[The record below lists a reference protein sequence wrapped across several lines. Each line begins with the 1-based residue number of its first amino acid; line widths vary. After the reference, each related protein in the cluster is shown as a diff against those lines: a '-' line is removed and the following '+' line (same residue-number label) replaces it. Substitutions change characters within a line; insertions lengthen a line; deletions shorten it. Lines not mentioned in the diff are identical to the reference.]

1 MPYANNTYI
10 SDKGREMTKMIFHNL
25 FLTTAPT

>member
-25 FLTTAPT
+25 FLNDTST